1 MKIFLKRHQ
10 KLIFFF
16 TTLILVSGVVLFFP
30 KYVYAGIGTQ
40 IAQVIGW
47 ILYPIIW
54 VMGKLAVLLLQILIG
69 VAQYNDFI
77 GSSAVTYGWIL
88 VRDLCNMFFVLI
100 LLVIAFA
107 TILRIES
114 YNLKTWLPKLII
126 MAILINFSKM
136 ICGVFIDFAQV
147 IMLTFVNAFKDIAGA
162 NLTEM
167 LGLTK
172 ILEFN
177 DTETDAIDGWS
188 ILGSIILGLIFIIIS
203 VVVILVM
210 LMMLV
215 IRMIMIWIYVVL
227 SPLAYL
233 LASFP
238 QGQSYSQ
245 RWWSDF
251 SKNLIIGPILAFFI
265 WLSFASLGGVQGSGD
280 LDAMKS
286 KKEIAEDITPDSS
299 SATIT
304 EAGSYE
310 NMLKF
315 IISIGMLV
323 GGLMIAQE
331 MGGMAGKVAGKGM
344 AKLQAMGSGAIK
356 LGKRATGIERAENA
370 IKARQSMKETK
381 RSELA
386 QRDAGALN
394 KAIGKTKKAVT
405 YVPNKIGQG
414 MGEFVKSKMFGNVSQ
429 KKIDE
434 TRKGIERNES
444 QKVQLEELKVK
455 IEDANSFRAE
465 KQTELDKLNSTA
477 DGEIMKIQRD
487 FERGNISQDQAEQ
500 EIAIWENLRRDD
512 TAAINSE
519 YEPKEKIQ
527 DERDKQI
534 IEDYNRAT
542 GSNIASLNE
551 VDIDLDISSLEKQ
564 IEEGGKALADK
575 MKKVKILDKTA
586 SIVGNIATLGGKN
599 KVKHAGEKDL
609 ALASNHNSG
618 QISKYKENMK
628 EDTDDDVRKKM
639 NDYSNPLN
647 NHQRI
652 AAVMTLMER
661 GELSSDEAKTKR
673 DEIKKSYGNDNKVM
687 NQLDSA
693 LAGNYQNLSQSFVDL
708 RETAEPP
715 KDKAGVVKIEKPEEK
730 RDREEKHEKIK
741 ESLARGVIS
750 GTIKLENIND
760 QGSLDLLIP
769 KLADIMTAGGFN
781 SMHDKQIASQKNK
794 IEVALKNAPEGS
806 KYANARIKLAGIK
819 KNLDPLG
826 SNAEKEQYL
835 SKIGENQ
842 MKDLTSSIKG
852 LESLKKFFDETG
864 KLQRFRDLVQNN
876 KMNEFRSEMNGITK
890 NMQFNASSAHMGML
904 NAIASRLR

>member
-1 MKIFLKRHQ
+1 MKSFFLKHN
-10 KLIFFF
+10 KKILLTASSLVLIAVFFIPF
-16 TTLILVSGVVLFFP
+16 KAVLAEGEVVAQIQSAIL
-30 KYVYAGIGTQ
+30 
-40 IAQVIGW
+40 QVIGW
-47 ILYPIIW
+47 VITPI
-54 VMGKLAVLLLQILIG
+54 VSLLGKIVVLLMNLLIW
-69 VAQYNDFI
+69 VAQYNKFI
-77 GSSAVTYGWIL
+77 ESSAVTYGWIV

-107 TILRIES
+107 TILRVES
-114 YNLKTWLPKLII
+114 YNLKTWLPKLVI

-162 NLTEM
+162 NMTEM
-167 LGLTK
+167 LGITK
-172 ILEFN
+172 ILDFDPADSGEA
-177 DTETDAIDGWS
+177 DLMSVIGAL
-188 ILGSIILGLIFIIIS
+188 ILALVMIIVS
-203 VVVILVM
+203 AVVVIIM
-210 LMMLV
+210 LFMLV
-215 IRMIMIWIYVVL
+215 VRMVMIWIYVVL

-245 RWWSDF
+245 KWWSDF

-265 WLSFASLGGVQGSGD
+265 WLSFASLGGTAGSAEIS
-280 LDAMKS
+280 AMKKNTFS
-286 KKEIAEDITPDSS
+286 DAEEVGN
-299 SATIT
+299 ATIT
-304 EAGSYE
+304 QAGSPE
-310 NMLKF
+310 HMLKF
-315 IISIGMLV
+315 IISIAMLI
-323 GGLMIAQE
+323 GGVMIAQE
-331 MGGMAGKVAGKGM
+331 MGGAAGKVAGKGM

-394 KAIGKTKKAVT
+394 KAIGKTKKAVA

-414 MGEFVKSKMFGNVSQ
+414 IGEFAKGSKMFGNISQ
-429 KKIDE
+429 KNIDE

-444 QKVQLEELKVK
+444 QKVQLEDLKVK
-455 IEDANSFRAE
+455 IEDAKSRSAE
-465 KQTELDKLNSTA
+465 IQQKKGDELDAVYNDSTLSTSDMRLKIQEVQDKYKPEEDIQKERENELVSQYQNITGSTA
-477 DGEIMKIQRD
+477 IDTFAGVD
-487 FERGNISQDQAEQ
+487 TNIE
-500 EIAIWENLRRDD
+500 
-512 TAAINSE
+512 
-519 YEPKEKIQ
+519 
-527 DERDKQI
+527 
-534 IEDYNRAT
+534 
-542 GSNIASLNE
+542 G
-551 VDIDLDISSLEKQ
+551 DIDNLGEQ
-564 IEEGGKALADK
+564 IEKGGEALADK
-575 MKKVKILDKTA
+575 MKKVKILDKTV
-586 SIVGNIATLGGKN
+586 SIVGNVATLGGKN

-609 ALASNHNSG
+609 DLASNHNSG
-618 QISKYKENMK
+618 QISKYKDGMK

-639 NDYSNPLN
+639 NDYSKPLN
-647 NHQRI
+647 NHERI

-661 GELSSDEAKTKR
+661 GELSSDEAAIKR

-715 KDKAGVVKIEKPEEK
+715 KDKNGVVKAEKPEEK
-730 RDREEKHEKIK
+730 RDREEKHEKTK

-760 QGSLDLLIP
+760 QGSLDLIIP

-781 SMHDKQIASQKNK
+781 SIHDKQTASQKNK
-794 IEVALKNAPEGS
+794 IEIALKNAPSTPE
-806 KYANARIKLAGIK
+806 YVNARIKLAGIK

-826 SNAEKEQYL
+826 NNAEKEQYL

-852 LESLKKFFDETG
+852 LESLKKFFEETG
-864 KLQRFRDLVQNN
+864 KLERFRGLIRDN
-876 KMNEFRSEMNGITK
+876 KMDEFRSEMNSITR
-890 NMQFNASSAHMGML
+890 NMQFSSANTVHTGML
-904 NAIASRLR
+904 VAISNRLKSM